1 MRKHR
6 TKAEWLSLI
15 DEFEQS
21 NQSQAEFCSAR
32 GLNPKYFSLRRIKL
46 KAISPKDPF
55 VEVRPTPAD
64 TTSVVIQYGTVKVHL
79 PTTSTQAIV
88 QLVKALAA

>member
-15 DEFEQS
+15 NEFEQS

-55 VEVRPTPAD
+55 VEVKPTPAD
-64 TTSVVIQYGTVKVHL
+64 KTSAIIQYGTVKLHL
-79 PTTSTQAIV
+79 PSTSTQAIV

>member
-1 MRKHR
+1 MRKYR

-55 VEVRPTPAD
+55 VEVRLPLRTRPA
-64 TTSVVIQYGTVKVHL
+64 SSSSMVRLKCICQRPVRRL
-79 PTTSTQAIV
+79 
-88 QLVKALAA
+88 LCNW